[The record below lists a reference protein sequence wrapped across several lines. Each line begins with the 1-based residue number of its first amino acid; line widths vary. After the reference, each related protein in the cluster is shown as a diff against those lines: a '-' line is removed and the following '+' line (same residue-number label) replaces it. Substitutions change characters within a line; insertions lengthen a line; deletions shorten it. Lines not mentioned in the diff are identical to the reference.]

1 LNKQKGRPKM
11 PLSRNSSFKMTTFN
25 IGKPKMPKLKKKKKV
40 GKPKET
46 LTGPSVR
53 YVKRR
58 DANQLTKIS

>member
-1 LNKQKGRPKM
+1 
-11 PLSRNSSFKMTTFN
+11 MTTFN

-46 LTGPSVR
+46 LTGSSVR